1 MAPTKTL
8 ASLASLFIRQDPPTA
23 TVTVVQQADD
33 GNGNGGG
40 NDHLSTGAIV
50 GIVIGVIVGLILLWW
65 IFKSLSRDKNSR
77 MAPAP
82 DRQAY
87 DPDMPPAAMYRS
99 RSSRSRSAHR
109 SRSRGHHHHHHR
121 HSSRS
126 RSRPVVYDDKM
137 YVATPVQPAA
147 VYTYPDRRSR
157 SRSRSRY

>member
-1 MAPTKTL
+1 M
-8 ASLASLFIRQDPPTA
+8 ASLVIRQDQP
-23 TVTVVQQADD
+23 TVTVVQPVDNDD
-33 GNGNGGG
+33 GNNNGGG
-40 NDHLSTGAIV
+40 NDNLSTGAIV
-50 GIVIGVIVGLILLWW
+50 GIVIGVIVGLLLLWW

-126 RSRPVVYDDKM
+126 RSRPVIYDDKM

-147 VYTYPDRRSR
+147 VYTSR

>member
-1 MAPTKTL
+1 MAPTRTLAQL
-8 ASLASLFIRQDPPTA
+8 ASLVIRQDNPPQA
-23 TVTVVQQADD
+23 TVTVVQPAPQDND
-33 GNGNGGG
+33 NDNDNGGGG
-40 NDHLSTGAIV
+40 NDGLSAGAIV

-65 IFKSLSRDKNSR
+65 IFKSMSRDKNSR

-87 DPDMPPAAMYRS
+87 DPEMDAVI
-99 RSSRSRSAHR
+99 
-109 SRSRGHHHHHHR
+109 

-147 VYTYPDRRSR
+147 VYTSR